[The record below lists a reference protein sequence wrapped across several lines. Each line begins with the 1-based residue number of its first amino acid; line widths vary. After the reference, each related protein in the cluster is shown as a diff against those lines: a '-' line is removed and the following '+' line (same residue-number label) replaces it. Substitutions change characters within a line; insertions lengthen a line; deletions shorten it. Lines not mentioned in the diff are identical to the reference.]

1 MCLAIPMQI
10 KSVDGMN
17 AVCSAR
23 GTERQISLLMVQH
36 EAVGVGDMVMVQM
49 GHAIRKVS
57 EQEAQ
62 ESWSLFDEILAATE
76 AGGGPDV

>member
-23 GTERQISLLMVQH
+23 GIERQISLLMVQH
-36 EAVGVGDMVMVQM
+36 EQVAVGDRVMVQM

-57 EQEAQ
+57 EQEAE
-62 ESWSLFDEILAATE
+62 ESWSLFDEILAATK
-76 AGGGPDV
+76 APSDGDR